1 LSWLSSSRERANI
14 NIEKEDIMDTGT
26 NNPND
31 GITRQDVYTRVT
43 DRIVADL
50 EQGVR
55 PWMKPWSAEHAAGK
69 ITRPL
74 RHNGTP
80 YSGINILMLWSAAVA
95 GGFAAPIWMTFK
107 QALELNAHVRKGEK
121 GSLVVYANSITRKE
135 TDEATG
141 EDIDREIHFLKGYTV
156 FNVEQIEGLPAHYYA
171 QPEPRFSPVQ
181 RIEHADTFFGHLHA
195 DIRHGG
201 TRAYYAQE
209 PDYIR
214 LPPFE
219 AFESPESYYA
229 TLAHESTHWTKH
241 PARLAREFGRKKWG
255 DEGYAEEELV
265 AELGAAFLCA
275 DLELSLSPRED
286 HASYIAHWLT
296 VLKNDKR
303 AIFRAASHAGR
314 AADFL
319 HGLQPPA

>member
-1 LSWLSSSRERANI
+1 MNTS
-14 NIEKEDIMDTGT
+14 TG
-26 NNPND
+26 NHHND
-31 GITRQDVYTRVT
+31 GISRQDVYTRVT

-55 PWMKPWSAEHAAGK
+55 PWTKPWSIEHAAGK

-80 YSGINILMLWSAAVA
+80 YSGINILMLWSAAMA
-95 GGFAAPIWMTFK
+95 SGFVTPIWMTFK

-135 TDEATG
+135 TDESTG
-141 EDIDREIHFLKGYTV
+141 EEIDREIPFMKGYTV

-171 QPEPRFSPVQ
+171 KPEPRFSPVQ
-181 RIEHADTFFGHLHA
+181 RIEHAESFFARLRA

-201 TRAYYAQE
+201 SRAFYAQE
-209 PDYIR
+209 PDYIQM
-214 LPPFE
+214 PPFE
-219 AFESPESYYA
+219 AFDSAGSYYA

-241 PARLAREFGRKKWG
+241 PWRLAREFGRKKWG

-303 AIFRAASHAGR
+303 AIFRAAAHAQR

-319 HGLQPPA
+319 HGFQPPAQREAA